1 MLKYADILK
10 LRPGEQL
17 GKAKDKATGFIGKA
31 IRVAAPYY
39 MVYKGAMEPKR
50 DYFAESKEQGVGRR
64 LPNAFDVDWDAMAR
78 ARDNISNHRYGL

>member
-1 MLKYADILK
+1 
-10 LRPGEQL
+10 
-17 GKAKDKATGFIGKA
+17 
-31 IRVAAPYY
+31 

-64 LPNAFDVDWDAMAR
+64 LPNAFDVDWDAMTR